1 VGTVRAV
8 RKRFSKSRGTKVQA
22 LGRKVQALGRKI
34 QARGRKIQVPSFREL
49 GLFRGLRRP
58 PSEEFSAILASG
70 LAIEAV
76 MAKVAVFWKNIVF
89 LIDF

>member
-1 VGTVRAV
+1 VAVVVGTVRAV
-8 RKRFSKSRGTKVQA
+8 RKRFSKSRGT
-22 LGRKVQALGRKI
+22 KVQALGRKI

-76 MAKVAVFWKNIVF
+76 MAKVAVFWKNIVI